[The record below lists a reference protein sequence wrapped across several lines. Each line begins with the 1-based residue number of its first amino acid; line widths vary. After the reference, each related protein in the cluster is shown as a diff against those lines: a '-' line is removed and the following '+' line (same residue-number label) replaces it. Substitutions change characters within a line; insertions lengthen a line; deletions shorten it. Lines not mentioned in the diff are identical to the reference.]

1 MIFEAHIKR
10 MQIQFKGNTYKMGLW
25 NFRGKQ
31 NTVTEALQLALPE
44 HAIISVAGAG
54 GKTSLIFAWAKELA
68 SEGRRVAVTTTTHMS
83 RQEHEVFTEGGIVM
97 EVSPDP
103 DRPEKV
109 KAPSEEA
116 MELLYESFDAVLIEA
131 DGSRRMPL
139 KWPAPHEPVI
149 PDRTDITV
157 YVCGLSALGRPL
169 SEVMYRA
176 EHLPEAMNR
185 EAADEAL
192 VAAVAASPDGGLK
205 GARGEFRVF
214 MNQADTSDRAAS
226 AEYIQKLLAVRGIQS
241 AWGSLRDRA
250 LCGACPYQA
259 QA

>member
-1 MIFEAHIKR
+1 ME
-10 MQIQFKGNTYKMGLW
+10 LW

-31 NTVTEALQLALPE
+31 NTVTEALQLVIPE
-44 HAIISVAGAG
+44 HAVISIAGSG

-97 EVSPDP
+97 AVSPDP

-116 MELLYESFDAVLIEA
+116 MELLYETFDVVLIEA

-149 PDRTDITV
+149 PDCTDITV
-157 YVCGLSALGRPL
+157 YVCGLSAL
-169 SEVMYRA
+169 
-176 EHLPEAMNR
+176 LPEAMSR

-192 VAAVAASPDGGLK
+192 VAAAAASPDGGLK

-214 MNQADTSDRAAS
+214 MNQADTAEAAAS